1 MKNNTHNLLIVC
13 QTSGVLEADV
23 ANEALNRYDKVVLM
37 ANRCTTME
45 RPLDKRIQMDR
56 IIKYDKSTAI
66 KRILTWLWAT
76 IQIFH
81 KILWHYRD
89 YEVMYFTNPPT
100 SYFCSRLLRNKYRIA
115 VLDLYPDALRTIG
128 LGQNS
133 LVWRFW
139 AHVNRKAF
147 AKAERVITLGE
158 SMKRQIAHYCEEEH
172 IIVATPWSGS
182 SQFCPVAKENN
193 PFLKQLG
200 IEHKFVVLYSGNI
213 GYTHSV
219 EVLVEV
225 AQMMVEDTDVLF
237 LIIGQG
243 KKKQEIEQ
251 MVKEYGLTNVMM
263 LDRQPIEIL
272 PYSLGAADLGVV
284 TLDENVAAV
293 SVPSKTFNLFAVGA
307 PILAIATEQTEM
319 YRLLTHYNNGRC
331 IPKSNVADIKN
342 FIQQLKEDPDLQH
355 KMRDNSLKAAQ
366 DFTVKNAE
374 LYFK

>member
-1 MKNNTHNLLIVC
+1 MQSKKLLIVC
-13 QTSGVLEADV
+13 QTSGFLVADV
-23 ANEALNRYDKVVLM
+23 ANEALNHYDKVVLM
-37 ANRCTTME
+37 SSGCSTME
-45 RPLDKRIQMDR
+45 RPLDKRIQVDH
-56 IIKYDKSTAI
+56 IIKYDKRTATR
-66 KRILTWLWAT
+66 RILTWFWST

-81 KILWHYRD
+81 KILWHYRH
-89 YEVMYFTNPPT
+89 YEVMYYTNPPT
-100 SYFCSRLLRNKYRIA
+100 SYFCSRLLHNKYKI
-115 VLDLYPDALRTIG
+115 VVFDLYPDALRTVG

-133 LVWRFW
+133 LVWKFW

-147 AKAERVITLGE
+147 AKAERVVTLGE
-158 SMKRQIAHYCEEEH
+158 SMKRQVAHYCEKEH

-182 SQFCPVAKENN
+182 SQFCPVDKENN
-193 PFLKQLG
+193 PFLKQHG
-200 IEHKFVVLYSGNI
+200 IESKFVVLYSGNI

-225 AQMMVEDTDVLF
+225 AKTMIEDTDVLF
-237 LIIGQG
+237 LIIGRG

-251 MVKEYGLTNVMM
+251 MVKEFGLTNVMI
-263 LDRQPIEIL
+263 LDYQPIEML
-272 PYSLGAADLGVV
+272 PYSLGAADIGVV

-319 YRLLTHYNNGRC
+319 YRLLTHYDNGRC
-331 IPKSNVADIKN
+331 IPKSNVADIKK
-342 FIQQLKEDPDLQH
+342 FIQQLKEDSVLQH
-355 KMRDNSLKAAQ
+355 NMRNNSLKASR

>member
-1 MKNNTHNLLIVC
+1 MKKNTHNLLIVC
-13 QTSGVLEADV
+13 QTSGFLVADV
-23 ANEALNRYDKVVLM
+23 ANEALNRYNKVVLM
-37 ANRCTTME
+37 SSGCSTME

-56 IIKYDKSTAI
+56 IIKYDKSTAT
-66 KRILTWLWAT
+66 KRILTWFCAT

-81 KILWHYRD
+81 KILWHYRH

-100 SYFCSRLLRNKYRIA
+100 SYFCSRLLRNQYRI
-115 VLDLYPDALRTIG
+115 VVWDLYPDALRTVG

-133 LVWRFW
+133 LMWRFW
-139 AHVNRKAF
+139 ARVNRKAF
-147 AKAERVITLGE
+147 AKAERVVTLGE
-158 SMKRQIAHYCEEEH
+158 SMKRQVAQYCEEGH
-172 IIVATPWSGS
+172 IIVAAPWSGS

-193 PFLKQLG
+193 PFLKQYG
-200 IEHKFVVLYSGNI
+200 IGSKFVVLYSGNI

-225 AQMMVEDTDVLF
+225 AKTMIDDTDVLF
-237 LIIGQG
+237 LIIGRG
-243 KKKQEIEQ
+243 KKKREIEQ
-251 MVKEYGLTNVMM
+251 MVKELGLTNVMIF
-263 LDRQPIEIL
+263 DYQPVEML

-319 YRLLTHYNNGRC
+319 YRLLTQYDNGRC
-331 IPKSNVADIKN
+331 IPKSNVADIKK
-342 FIQQLKEDPDLQH
+342 FIQQLKENSDLH
-355 KMRDNSLKAAQ
+355 HNMRENSLKAAQ
-366 DFTVKNAE
+366 YFTVKNAN